1 MLDLSRYPLDRI
13 AARVGTPFYLYD
25 AGTMRGTVSRFAAL
39 VREHGLFGR
48 YAVKANAARPV
59 LELMRAEGLGI
70 DAGSGNEVLRARRAG
85 FAGGSDPAMI
95 MLTTDVF
102 RDNALEVVVREGVLP
117 NVGSPGMVRELRD
130 AGYRGPIGVRINP
143 GFGHGVVEACDTGGP
158 SSKHG
163 VWLDAVSGV
172 RSAAA
177 DAGLPV
183 WVLHAHVGTGPTL
196 PEFDMNVR
204 KLVDLFV
211 DLLPDFGDVRT
222 VNLGGGIPHPYRPQE
237 TAFDLASYR
246 PIWSEAVTGLS
257 KRAGR
262 TIQVEVEPGR
272 YLVAG
277 AGILV
282 TRVKDVKETRA
293 NEKGRG
299 HTFVMVD
306 AGFCDLLRPAL
317 YGSYH
322 EIQVVGAGETRPSV
336 ECVVAG
342 PLCESG
348 DVFTRSETE
357 LLDPRMLP
365 RPDVG
370 DLLVVQDTGAYGAA
384 MGSNY
389 LSMGRAAE
397 VWWEDGKAKLI
408 SRRETVEDLVAVE
421 CDVAL

>member
-1 MLDLSRYPLDRI
+1 MLDLSGYPLDRL
-13 AARVGTPFYLYD
+13 ASRVGTPFYLYD
-25 AGTMRGTVSRFAAL
+25 ASAMRDTVALFAQL

-48 YAVKANAARPV
+48 YAVKANASRPV

-85 FAGGSDPAMI
+85 FSGGSDPAVI

-102 RDNALEVVVREGVLP
+102 RDNALEVVVRERVLP
-117 NVGSPGMVRELRD
+117 NVGSPGMVGELRE
-130 AGYRGPIGVRINP
+130 AGYQGPIGVRINP

-163 VWLDAVSGV
+163 VWLDAVAGV

-177 DAGLPV
+177 QAGLPV
-183 WVLHAHVGTGPTL
+183 TVLHAHVGTGPTL

-211 DLLPDFGDVRT
+211 DLLPEFPDAET

-237 TAFDLASYR
+237 TAYDLASYR
-246 PIWSEAVTGLS
+246 PIWDEAVARLA

-262 TIQVEVEPGR
+262 SVRVEVEPGR

-277 AGILV
+277 AGVLV
-282 TRVKDVKETRA
+282 TRVKDVKETRT

-322 EIQVVGAGETRPSV
+322 EIQVVGAGTGRSSV
-336 ECVVAG
+336 DCVVAG

-365 RPDVG
+365 RPEPG
-370 DLLVVQDTGAYGAA
+370 DLLAVQDAGAYGAA
-384 MGSNY
+384 MSSNY

-397 VWWEDGKAKLI
+397 VWWEEGRARLI
-408 SRRETVEDLVAVE
+408 SRRETVEDLVGVE